1 MIFPNKKLSEK
12 NSRFAART
20 VVSIIITVI
29 ILTNTS
35 DDSFFQLISG
45 FCQVSLIYSLSLLLY

>member
-1 MIFPNKKLSEK
+1 MIFPNKKQYEK
-12 NSRFAART
+12 YSRFAAGT
-20 VVSIIITVI
+20 VVSIIIAVI

-35 DDSFFQLISG
+35 DDGFLQLISG